1 MSEKKFNTYID
12 ESDYDVNVIKAHNRK
27 PHIIKKL
34 IIAGIATAA
43 LIGGGKFVYDKVSE
57 YNENNSPDP
66 YREVINYHEQND
78 DFKNLII
85 DVSKVLEVKN
95 QDLEKINFYKTD
107 NNDLVV
113 TTKVQTSE
121 HWRSGYKEYIIPNVE
136 TDNFEEIIEI
146 IKNYD
151 FSKESKTTLE
161 LSEAGCFREVYNQVR
176 SSSENIK
183 NLLNDNYSFETSFD
197 TYYSCE
203 LDEDYNYQTFTIG
216 GWYKFSKGSS
226 VKYIHY
232 EYTADVSNVGFHEQN
247 IYKYIASGDLDFKE
261 VLFREMDQNYGK
273 SRYLGNSG
281 FVNDFT
287 DAEDYVY

>member
-12 ESDYDVNVIKAHNRK
+12 ESDYDVNVIKAHGRK

-57 YNENNSPDP
+57 YNEHNSPDP